1 MSEKLEDGKTSRR
14 AGLLLGLTG
23 LSEIVLLALHPDGK
37 ARDFAGVLQDE
48 AAHRVMDAIVHGG
61 FIFVLVIQLVLYAVL
76 SIRLN
81 VARTT
86 TIAAFVFTAAG
97 TAFLSGS
104 LLLDGLVI
112 PTSAAH
118 YVAATSASQSA
129 IRPVFA
135 VIGIAI
141 GWLMPLGLGFQGLG
155 IAFWGLR
162 LAPRAPLTGGTAL
175 LLGAAMLGTI
185 AASGV
190 LANPGL
196 VMIALGGGILWAL
209 MAALWLL
216 RSRNADTPSR

>member
-1 MSEKLEDGKTSRR
+1 MSENLENGKASRG
-14 AGLLLGLTG
+14 AGAALGLTG
-23 LSEIVLLALHPDGK
+23 LAEIVLLALHPDGN

-48 AAHRVMDAIVHGG
+48 ATHRVMDAIVHGG
-61 FIFVLVIQLVLYAVL
+61 FIFVLIVQLVLYAAL
-76 SIRLN
+76 SLRLN
-81 VARTT
+81 ITRTT
-86 TIAAFVFTAAG
+86 TIAALVFTAAG

-112 PTSAAH
+112 PAFAAR
-118 YVAATSASQSA
+118 YVTTTPA
-129 IRPVFA
+129 IQLSVHPVFTA
-135 VIGIAI
+135 FGIAI

-162 LAPRAPLTGGTAL
+162 LVGRAPVTGGGAL
-175 LLGAAMLGTI
+175 LVAAAMLATI
-185 AASGV
+185 AAASV

-196 VMIALGGGILWAL
+196 VIMALVGNILWAL